1 LRLAAADGLYF
12 VPIRGGHHEASRRAV
27 TIVLPLPGGPTL
39 ELEHLLL
46 DVNGTLSDRG
56 VLADGVAPRVGRL
69 RVLLEVQ
76 LVTADPFGTAT
87 GIAEGLGVGS
97 RPVSAE
103 KRELVERLGR
113 DSCAV
118 IGNGANDML
127 ALHAAAL
134 GIAVIG
140 REGLS
145 VLALRSADVICAS
158 ITDALDLLLDI
169 DALVATLRK

>member
-1 LRLAAADGLYF
+1 MVEAISGAN
-12 VPIRGGHHEASRRAV
+12 RGSMERASS
-27 TIVLPLPGGPTL
+27 LGSG
-39 ELEHLLL
+39 
-46 DVNGTLSDRG
+46 S
-56 VLADGVAPRVGRL
+56 VAPPPPPPPPPRVGRL
-69 RVLLEVQ
+69 RALLEVQ
-76 LVTADPFGTAT
+76 LVTADTFGTAT
-87 GIAEGLGVGS
+87 GIAQVLGVGS
-97 RPVSAE
+97 RRVSDGAE

-113 DSCAV
+113 DRCAV

-134 GIAVIG
+134 GIAVMG

-145 VLALRSADVICAS
+145 VLALRSADVLCAS

>member
-12 VPIRGGHHEASRRAV
+12 APIRGGHHEASRRAV

-39 ELEHLLL
+39 KLKHLLL

-56 VLADGVAPRVGRL
+56 VLHEGVAPRVGRL
-69 RVLLEVQ
+69 RALLEVQ
-76 LVTADPFGTAT
+76 LVTADTFGTAT
-87 GIAEGLGVGS
+87 GIAEVLGVGS
-97 RPVSAE
+97 RRVSNGAE

-113 DSCAV
+113 DRCAV

-134 GIAVIG
+134 GIAVMG
-140 REGLS
+140 REG
-145 VLALRSADVICAS
+145 
-158 ITDALDLLLDI
+158 
-169 DALVATLRK
+169 

>member
-1 LRLAAADGLYF
+1 
-12 VPIRGGHHEASRRAV
+12 V
-27 TIVLPLPGGPTL
+27 TIVVPLPGGRTL

-56 VLADGVAPRVGRL
+56 VLHDGVAPLIARL
-69 RVLLEVQ
+69 RSLIEVQ
-76 LVTADPFGTAT
+76 LVTADTFGTA
-87 GIAEGLGVGS
+87 GKIADSLEVGS
-97 RPVSAE
+97 QRVSDGAE

-113 DSCAV
+113 DRCAV

-127 ALHAAAL
+127 ALQAAAL
-134 GIAVIG
+134 GIAIIG
-140 REGLS
+140 REGAS

-158 ITDALDLLLDI
+158 ITDALDLLLDV

>member
-1 LRLAAADGLYF
+1 
-12 VPIRGGHHEASRRAV
+12 V

-39 ELEHLLL
+39 KLEHLLL
-46 DVNGTLSDRG
+46 DLNGTLSDRG
-56 VLADGVAPRVGRL
+56 VLHAGVAPRVGRL
-69 RVLLEVQ
+69 RTRLEVQ
-76 LVTADPFGTAT
+76 VVTADTFGTAT
-87 GIAEGLGVGS
+87 AIARALGIGSCRVGDG
-97 RPVSAE
+97 AE

-118 IGNGANDML
+118 VGNGANDML

-145 VLALRSADVICAS
+145 VLALRSADVLCAS
-158 ITDALDLLLDI
+158 ITDALDLLLDL